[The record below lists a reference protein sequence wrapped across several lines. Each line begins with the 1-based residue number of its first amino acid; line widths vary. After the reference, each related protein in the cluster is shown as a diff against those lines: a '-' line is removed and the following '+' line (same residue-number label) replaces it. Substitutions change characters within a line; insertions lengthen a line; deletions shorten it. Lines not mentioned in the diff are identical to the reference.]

1 MAEGS
6 GTVAKAL
13 GLLTLL
19 GDHPD
24 GLPAGKVA
32 EASELP
38 FSTAYR
44 LLNTLVS
51 SGYVVY
57 EDVAK
62 TYRLGL
68 RIFQL
73 GQKVAHARGFEG
85 TAGPVL
91 RRLTET
97 TGESSIL
104 AVRDGDRT
112 LTIAKCDGPQY
123 RITTDPGDHGPLS
136 TSAIGKVFLA
146 FEPGLV
152 ATTELVV
159 RTRRSITDRGALEAE
174 MSAARNSG
182 WVSQQEE
189 NDDGMAAVGVP
200 VWSASG
206 RLVAAMALASPLFRK
221 DREALSGHLDQL
233 RAAAAE
239 LGPQLP
245 LS

>member
-1 MAEGS
+1 MSEGS
-6 GTVAKAL
+6 GTVTKAL

-44 LLNTLVS
+44 LLNTLVGA
-51 SGYVVY
+51 GYAVY
-57 EDVAK
+57 EDGPK

-91 RRLTET
+91 RRLTEV

-104 AVRDGDRT
+104 AVLDGDRT

-146 FEPGLV
+146 FQPGLSGR
-152 ATTELVV
+152 TELAV
-159 RTRRSITDRGALEAE
+159 RTPRSITDRGVLEAE
-174 MSAARNSG
+174 MEGARAEG

-189 NDDGMAAVGVP
+189 NDPGMAAIGVP
-200 VWSASG
+200 VWSGSG
-206 RLVAAMALASPLFRK
+206 RLVASMALASPLFRK
-221 DREALSGHLDQL
+221 DRDGLLGHLGEL

>member
-19 GDHPD
+19 GDHAG
-24 GLPAGKVA
+24 GLTAGKVA
-32 EASELP
+32 EASGLP

-44 LLNTLVS
+44 LLNTLVGA
-51 SGYVVY
+51 GYVVY
-57 EDVAK
+57 EDGPK

-91 RRLTET
+91 RRLTDM

-104 AVRDGDRT
+104 AVLDGTRT

-146 FEPGLV
+146 FQPGL
-152 ATTELVV
+152 AADAELVA
-159 RTRRSITDRGALEAE
+159 RTAHSITDRARLEAE
-174 MSAARNSG
+174 LDRARETG
-182 WVSQQEE
+182 WVAQQEE
-189 NDDGMAAVGVP
+189 NDTGMAAIGVP
-200 VWSASG
+200 VRSG
-206 RLVAAMALASPLFRK
+206 SERVVAAIALASPLFRK
-221 DREALSGHLDQL
+221 DREGLLDHLGEL
-233 RAAAAE
+233 KAAAAE

>member
-1 MAEGS
+1 MTEGS
-6 GTVAKAL
+6 GTVGKAL

-19 GDHPD
+19 GEHPD
-24 GLPAGKVA
+24 GLAAGKVA
-32 EASELP
+32 EASGLP

-44 LLNTLVS
+44 LLNTLVGA
-51 SGYVVY
+51 GYVVY
-57 EDVAK
+57 EEGPK
-62 TYRLGL
+62 CYRLGL

-91 RRLTET
+91 RRLTEA

-104 AVRDGDRT
+104 AVLDGART
-112 LTIAKCDGPQY
+112 LTISKCDGPQY

-146 FEPGLV
+146 FQPGLSTS
-152 ATTELVV
+152 ADLAV
-159 RTRRSITDRGALEAE
+159 RTPHSITDRGALEAE
-174 MSAARNSG
+174 LAVARESG
-182 WVSQQEE
+182 WVAQQEE
-189 NDDGMAAVGVP
+189 NDTGMAAIGVP
-200 VWSASG
+200 VWSGPG
-206 RLVAAMALASPLFRK
+206 RLVASIALAAPLFRK
-221 DREALSGHLDQL
+221 DRDGLLGHLDEL
-233 RAAAAE
+233 RAAASE